1 MTQVSCKWSIGLIF
15 GASSRFQSLVD
26 NLKLQFAFDGGS
38 SSAANSRDRGKGS
51 PNARK
56 ARSIRR
62 RDVAGDRCG
71 RKSARQDFPKTCR
84 RSLQGTSQ
92 EAPPARRSQGGAKR
106 EHRRPQQ
113 IPPRQVLTFALA
125 LCDSVAETDELKSH
139 HAAEPAGIVLAV

>member
-62 RDVAGDRCG
+62 RDVAGDRWVASQQG
-71 RKSARQDFPKTCR
+71 KTFQKLADEAFKDFSRSTTSPSVSR
-84 RSLQGTSQ
+84 R
-92 EAPPARRSQGGAKR
+92 
-106 EHRRPQQ
+106 
-113 IPPRQVLTFALA
+113 
-125 LCDSVAETDELKSH
+125 
-139 HAAEPAGIVLAV
+139 